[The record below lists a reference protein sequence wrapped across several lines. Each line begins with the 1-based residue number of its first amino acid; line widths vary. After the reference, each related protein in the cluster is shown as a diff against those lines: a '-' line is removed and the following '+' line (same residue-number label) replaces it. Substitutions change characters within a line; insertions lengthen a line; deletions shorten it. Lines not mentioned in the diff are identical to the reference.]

1 MKIEIEVP
9 DLQTLVDF
17 VRTKPPDGVTVS
29 EHTVALHGADAVGFT
44 KVIIDFGVQIG
55 SGVIV
60 GLILTGF
67 SKYKKKHPDYKTR
80 INRRET
86 RLEHT
91 EIFRIIEEE
100 RTTLDADEH
109 NNASNQSDAI

>member
-17 VRTKPPDGVTVS
+17 MRAKPPEGVTVS
-29 EHTVALHGADAVGFT
+29 EHTVALHGVDAGGFT
-44 KVIIDFGVQIG
+44 KVVMDFGVQVG
-55 SGVIV
+55 SGLVV
-60 GLILTGF
+60 GFILARF
-67 SKYKKKHPDYKTR
+67 AKYTEKHSDYKTR

-100 RTTLDADEH
+100 RTTQNSKEDDDAT
-109 NNASNQSDAI
+109 N